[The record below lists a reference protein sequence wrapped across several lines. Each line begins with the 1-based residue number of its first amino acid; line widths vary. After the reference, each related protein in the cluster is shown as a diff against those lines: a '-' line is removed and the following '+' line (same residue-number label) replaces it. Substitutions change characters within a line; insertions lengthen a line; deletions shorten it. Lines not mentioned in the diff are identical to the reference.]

1 MKFNGKCAEME
12 QEGSSKQ
19 QVLEYKPAQN
29 YSITEM
35 VELSGVPPTTILN
48 QNWHSFCIA
57 VGDSTHKEKVEKQIT
72 EHLDIKTFLWYKHF
86 RDVKSYGLQ
95 AEDGCKGDHYHILI
109 KRPFRTKNGREY
121 RASQSYFN
129 QQLQTLCQTY
139 QLPPHSLKQVG
150 NIKSYLKY
158 RSQKPRQLMRWSMD
172 FDSLQAMGYF
182 KLLEW
187 EITSAAYTNK
197 GKEKNHKQKGISNRY
212 DLWQKHHESRR

>member
-1 MKFNGKCAEME
+1 ME

-109 KRPFRTKNGREY
+109 KGPFRTKNGREY

-197 GKEKNHKQKGISNRY
+197 GKEKNDTQKGISNRY

>member
-1 MKFNGKCAEME
+1 ME

-172 FDSLQAMGYF
+172 FDSQM
-182 KLLEW
+182 
-187 EITSAAYTNK
+187 
-197 GKEKNHKQKGISNRY
+197 H
-212 DLWQKHHESRR
+212 RRGA